1 MILADVSV
9 LIRLHLPAVADAF
22 APLAEAGTIATCGT
36 TELQL
41 LTSLADPSR
50 AAEVIA
56 LRAASFAWLPT
67 TDADLRTA
75 LATQE
80 TLLGLGESV
89 AWPSLVVAA
98 VAQRHTVTV
107 LHYDPEYDLIAK
119 VTGQT
124 TTWVLPYESAG

>member
-1 MILADVSV
+1 VILADISV
-9 LIRLHLPAVADAF
+9 LVRLHLPAIADAF
-22 APLAEAGTIATCGT
+22 APLAEAGTIATCGA

-41 LTSLADPSR
+41 LGSLADPSR
-50 AAEVIA
+50 VAELIA
-56 LRAASFAWLPT
+56 LRAASFTWLPT
-67 TDADLRTA
+67 TDAELRTA

-98 VAQRHTVTV
+98 VAQRHAATVF
-107 LHYDPEYDLIAK
+107 HYDPEYDLITK

-124 TTWVLPYESAG
+124 AAWVVPYGSAA